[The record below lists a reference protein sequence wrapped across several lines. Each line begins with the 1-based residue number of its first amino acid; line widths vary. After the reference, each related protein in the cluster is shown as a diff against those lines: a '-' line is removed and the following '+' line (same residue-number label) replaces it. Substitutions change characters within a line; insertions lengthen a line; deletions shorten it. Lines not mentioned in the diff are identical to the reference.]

1 MFVIV
6 VGARE
11 RKTPADESQVCEVLS
26 RLKTKYGATMVVTS
40 AACDQGIGSFVKK
53 KCLGNSTDF
62 RFLEI
67 TQRIY
72 ADLPRSRMIQ
82 VFIARNA
89 VLAELGDEFHIFVD
103 PDHHGT
109 MEDLMQRIE
118 RLDTGKETHSKR
130 TVVIYEPG
138 LILSSEDV

>member
-1 MFVIV
+1 MFIIV

-11 RKTPADESQVCEVLS
+11 RKNPADKAQVDEVLN
-26 RLKTKYGATMVVTS
+26 RLRAKYGATMVVTS
-40 AACDQGIGSFVKK
+40 VACDQGIGAFVKQ
-53 KCLGNSTDF
+53 KCLENSVDF

-89 VLAELGDEFHIFVD
+89 ILAELGDEFHIFVD
-103 PDHHGT
+103 ADHRGT
-109 MEDLMQRIE
+109 MEDLM
-118 RLDTGKETHSKR
+118 
-130 TVVIYEPG
+130 
-138 LILSSEDV
+138 